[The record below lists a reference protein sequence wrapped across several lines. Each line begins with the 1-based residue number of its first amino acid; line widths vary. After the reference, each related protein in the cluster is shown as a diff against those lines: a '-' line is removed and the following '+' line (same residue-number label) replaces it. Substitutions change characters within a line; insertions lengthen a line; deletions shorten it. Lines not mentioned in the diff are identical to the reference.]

1 MTGLLLSQPHP
12 LAAPVWARWPPREP
26 NLWAPYDEA
35 GRAGW
40 LEVVRMYRPRRRD
53 DRPAGTTVV
62 VDGRF
67 ATDVAGMYLAI
78 GEAVNGPGGYFGASP
93 DALADCL
100 CGGFG
105 ATVPFT
111 MKWTSVDVVSE
122 MGALS
127 DASHWDEM
135 RDVLAQRRVTL
146 EGLP

>member
-1 MTGLLLSQPHP
+1 
-12 LAAPVWARWPPREP
+12 
-26 NLWAPYDEA
+26 
-35 GRAGW
+35 
-40 LEVVRMYRPRRRD
+40 MYRPRRRD